1 MRLVRVR
8 TRALFSR
15 GAFSA
20 GALSFADFAPEDFAP
35 EDFPREAEER
45 AGRSDFG
52 ADSIFFAA
60 TIRPDDPTGICIAS
74 KKWSDE
80 E

>member
-20 GALSFADFAPEDFAP
+20 GALSFADFAPEDF
-35 EDFPREAEER
+35 PREAEER
-45 AGRSDFG
+45 EGRSDFG

-74 KKWSDE
+74 KK
-80 E
+80 